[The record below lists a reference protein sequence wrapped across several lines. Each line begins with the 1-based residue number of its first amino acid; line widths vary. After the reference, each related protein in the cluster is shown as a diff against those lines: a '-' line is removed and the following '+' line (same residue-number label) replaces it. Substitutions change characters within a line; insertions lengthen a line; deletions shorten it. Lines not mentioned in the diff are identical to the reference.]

1 MSETP
6 LRIAIVRGR
15 YNAFGGA
22 ERFVNNA
29 LAALAKEN
37 VSMSVIAREWEG
49 EAAGVDVVRCKA
61 FSVGRLWRDIAF
73 ARCVCERTAPGAFDL
88 VQSHERIPCCDVFRA
103 GDGVHAEWLRQR
115 ARGQNPLA
123 RIGTTLSPYH
133 IYMKRMERRL
143 FESPRLRAVICN
155 SHMVRKEI
163 EQEFD
168 IAPAK
173 LRVIYTGV
181 DTHKFHPSCKEARAA
196 VRARFKVPADV
207 PLFLFVGS
215 GFERKGVALCLDALT
230 RMPRAHL
237 MVVGYDKASAKFE
250 AMAYDFGVQARTYF
264 VGPQPD
270 TRLFYG
276 AADAFVL
283 PAIYD
288 PLPNAALEAMAS
300 GLPVIVSYKTGTAE
314 LITPGREGELCD
326 AQDPDG
332 LARAFYSL
340 GKYEDVGRM
349 GRTARQLA
357 ERFDTQRMAR
367 ELVSLYKELLAS
379 PPSRAA
385 SA

>member
-6 LRIAIVRGR
+6 VRIAIVRGR

-29 LAALAKEN
+29 IAALAQEN
-37 VSMSVIAREWEG
+37 VSMTVIAREWEG
-49 EAAGVDVVRCKA
+49 EAAGVEVSRCEA
-61 FSVGRLWRDIAF
+61 FSIGRLWRDIAF

-115 ARGQNPLA
+115 ARGQNPFA
-123 RIGTTLSPYH
+123 RLGTMLSPYH

-155 SHMVRKEI
+155 SYMVRKEI
-163 EQEFD
+163 AKEFD
-168 IAPAK
+168 IDSAK

-181 DTHKFHPSCKEARAA
+181 DTHKFNPSCKEARAA
-196 VRARFKVPADV
+196 VRARFKVPEDV

-215 GFERKGVALCLDALT
+215 GFERKGVALCLDAMT

-237 MVVGYDKASAKFE
+237 MVVGYDKASVKFQ
-250 AMAYDFGVQARTYF
+250 AMAYEYGVHHRAYF

-270 TRLFYG
+270 PRLFYG

-300 GLPVIVSYKTGTAE
+300 GLPVIVSYKTGIAE

-326 AQDPDG
+326 AHDPDG
-332 LARAFYSL
+332 LARAFISL
-340 GKYEDVGRM
+340 GEYEDVGRM

-357 ERFDTQRMAR
+357 ERHDTARMTR
-367 ELVSLYKELLAS
+367 ELMSLYKELLQ
-379 PPSRAA
+379 PPRARA